1 MQTDLAPGLASF
13 AAVFADQTRASMCLA
28 LLDGKAWT
36 AGELAAYAGVA
47 RSTATEHLN
56 LLERAGVLTE
66 ERQGRH
72 RYVRLAGEDV
82 ASLVETLAAEAPRPT
97 RPPTGLRAVTTNA
110 ALARARTCYDHL
122 AGSLGVAVT
131 DALLAR
137 RLLSRRDGWT
147 LTREGAAWLGE
158 IGVDVDAVRA
168 ARRPFIRTCLD
179 WTERRPHLAGGV
191 GAALCNRFL
200 EAGWVERIG
209 SNRSVRLTA
218 AGERTLNNAL
228 DLHWPPQGAIAGSP
242 RRV

>member
-1 MQTDLAPGLASF
+1 MHSDLAPGLASF

-28 LLDGKAWT
+28 LLDGTAWT
-36 AGELAAYAGVA
+36 AGELASHAGVA

-56 LLERAGVLTE
+56 LLERAGVLTA

-72 RYVRLAGEDV
+72 RYVRLADEGI
-82 ASLVETLAAEAPRPT
+82 ASLVETLAAQAPRPT
-97 RPPTGLRAVTTNA
+97 RPATGLRAVTANA

-131 DALLAR
+131 DALIAHKLI
-137 RLLSRRDGWT
+137 SRRDGWT
-147 LTREGAAWLGE
+147 LTRDGAAWLSD

-200 EAGWVERIG
+200 EAGWLERIG
-209 SNRSVRLTA
+209 TDRSVRLTPT
-218 AGERTLNNAL
+218 GERSLNRSL
-228 DLHWPPQGAIAGSP
+228 DLNWTP
-242 RRV
+242 